1 MPFRKLDVK
10 SEIQHRCD
18 KDPDFKESYDI
29 IDKEYT
35 LIEKAVLMRK
45 EQGHTQKEV
54 AQQAGLTQQAISRIE
69 RLDNRP
75 TLRNFIKYLDA
86 AGLELIIK
94 KKDETTE
101 EEKEKVLF

>member
-10 SEIQHRCD
+10 AEIQHRCD
-18 KDPDFKESYDI
+18 KDPEFKEAYDI

-45 EQGHTQKEV
+45 EQGYTQKQI
-54 AQQAGLTQQAISRIE
+54 AQQAGLTQQVISRIE
-69 RLDNRP
+69 RLDNTP

-94 KKDETTE
+94 KKDKESK

>member
-10 SEIQHRCD
+10 TEIQNRCD
-18 KDPDFKESYDI
+18 NDPDFKSSYDI

-54 AQQAGLTQQAISRIE
+54 ANQAGLTQQAISRME

-86 AGLELIIK
+86 SGLELIIK
-94 KKDETTE
+94 KKDEETK
-101 EEKEKVLF
+101 EEKTKVLF